1 MLKKDSD
8 RIKNLAKKQSAIQQR
23 MLQEAIAPKQIIE
36 ESSFNIFS
44 CWKFYLF
51 LSVAILILL

>member
-8 RIKNLAKKQSAIQQR
+8 RIKKLAKKQTEIQQK
-23 MLQEAIAPKQIIE
+23 MLQEAIAPKQIVE
-36 ESSFNIFS
+36 QSSFNLLS
-44 CWKFYLF
+44 CWKFYLV